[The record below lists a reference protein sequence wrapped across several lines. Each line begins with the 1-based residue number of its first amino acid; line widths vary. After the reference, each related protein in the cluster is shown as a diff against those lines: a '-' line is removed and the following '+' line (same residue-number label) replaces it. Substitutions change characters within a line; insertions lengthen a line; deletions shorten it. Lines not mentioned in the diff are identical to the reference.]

1 MRKVKAAVMVDEINA
16 MNQLHSLGIEGIQ
29 PWKSFFEALEKVLKL
44 DYLTIEVHYHIY
56 GAIVPRYID
65 YDTYFKRKRF
75 FEALERD
82 GINVHRGFCEKRED
96 GLTEKGVDVL
106 LALDLLEMAQKG
118 YDLLLVFSGDAD
130 VVPAIKRA
138 QKAGAKVIAILSKG
152 HKAKSVKDTADAVVT
167 LESLIELIP
176 KGNIV
181 FR

>member
-1 MRKVKAAVMVDEINA
+1 MRKVKAAVMVDEINS
-16 MNQLHSLGIEGIQ
+16 MNQFHRLGIEGIQ

-44 DYLTIEVHYHIY
+44 DYPDIEMSCHIY

-65 YDTYFKRKRF
+65 HNTYFKRKRF

-82 GINVHRGFCEKRED
+82 GIQVHRGFCVKRED
-96 GLTEKGVDVL
+96 GLTEKAVDVM
-106 LALDLLEMAQKG
+106 LALDLYESAQRG
-118 YDLLLVFSGDAD
+118 YDLLIVFSGDAD
-130 VVPAIKRA
+130 VAPAIKRA
-138 QKAGAKVIAILSKG
+138 QKIGSKVVAVLSQG
-152 HKAKSVKDTADAVVT
+152 QKAKIVKDTADAIIT